1 MKRNFFSH
9 PEQKASPLKVNKET
23 QTVNKSSLVKTFIVK
38 LKQNINLKSNLFF
51 FFFGLISSNF
61 TFSILFPD
69 LIQSTVENSPISN
82 SKFSNHKLAVV
93 VPFKDRFEELAYFVP
108 HISRFLKSKSINFK
122 IFIINQVDNYR
133 FNRASLI
140 NVGFLSSINECDY
153 MAMHDVDLLPLNEK
167 LDYSYPK
174 NGPFHV
180 SSPGLHPEYN
190 YSTFIGGILIIN
202 KDDFI
207 RTNGMSNRYWG
218 WGREDDEFY
227 LRLRKENITI
237 QRANLSD
244 FSTGSKFTF
253 FNNHDAEKRKRD
265 KKRFLKQKME
275 SLIHDDTGLNTI
287 QFRTHE
293 IKQMMIDEFPCTIV
307 NVELYCDRY
316 DTHWCSMDYQFL

>member
-1 MKRNFFSH
+1 MKRSIWNH
-9 PEQKASPLKVNKET
+9 PEQKVSSLKLNKET
-23 QTVNKSSLVKTFIVK
+23 QTTNKSSLVKNLFTN
-38 LKQNINLKSNLFF
+38 LKQNIKLKSNLFF

-69 LIQSTVENSPISN
+69 LIQSTIQKTTISN
-82 SKFSNHKLAVV
+82 LKYSNHKLAVV
-93 VPFKDRFEELAYFVP
+93 VPYRDRFEELAHFVP
-108 HISRFLKSKSINFK
+108 HLSKFLQSKSINFK

-140 NVGFLSSINECDY
+140 NVGFLTSITECDY
-153 MAMHDVDLLPLNEK
+153 MAMHDVDLLPLNEQ

-202 KDDFI
+202 KEDFI

-227 LRLRKENITI
+227 IRLRKQNITV

-244 FSTGSKFTF
+244 FSTGIKSTF
-253 FNNHDAEKRKRD
+253 INNHDAEKRTRD
-265 KKRFLKQKME
+265 KKRFLKQKKE
-275 SLIHDDTGLNTI
+275 SLILDETGLDTI
-287 QFRTHE
+287 QFRIHE
-293 IKQMMIDEFPCTIV
+293 IKQMVIDEFPCTIV
-307 NVELYCDRY
+307 NVELFCDRY